1 MRTNED
7 APMSTGGI
15 IGITTVSLFI
25 LGAFTVLA
33 MWGCP
38 MYSVYSARKE
48 GEAVLAHAQS
58 SREVAIAEAK
68 AKMESASLLAQADT
82 IRAHGIA
89 ESNQIIGK
97 SLQGNPAYLQWLW
110 IDQIKDTKNQIIYL
124 PNTGLL
130 PFTEAGLL
138 PSRSAN

>member
-1 MRTNED
+1 MFTDKNGD
-7 APMSTGGI
+7 ITVGGGMSIAGMAVTFIGGMI
-15 IGITTVSLFI
+15 
-25 LGAFTVLA
+25 VLS

-38 MYSVYSARKE
+38 QYSVYSARKE

-58 SREVAIAEAK
+58 SREVAVAEAK

-97 SLQGNPAYLQWLW
+97 SLQGNPSYLQWLW
-110 IDQIKDTKNQIIYL
+110 IDQMKDTKNQVIYL
-124 PNTGLL
+124 PNTGEL
-130 PFTEAGLL
+130 PFTEAG
-138 PSRSAN
+138 RMIK